1 MILKDRILL
10 GIEKGQ
16 FKLLSLAEQ
25 YAQKHSLKIELRTI
39 GRDNSVQFKFFN
51 KPGWHNPEEWAA
63 NYRRQLMV
71 DRKAME
77 DRFDSLGITGEK
89 GKPAKKASIIID
101 MDQLQSKS
109 IESIQKVLMSAKY
122 EVIPEYDLPLFLL
135 SQGRLMS
142 PDQFVKTWKER
153 VETIGKK

>member
-16 FKLLSLAEQ
+16 FKLISLAQQ

-71 DRKAME
+71 DRKTME
-77 DRFDSLGITGEK
+77 ERFASLGITGEK
-89 GKPAKKASIIID
+89 GKPTERASVIID

-109 IESIQKVLMSAKY
+109 IESIQKILMSAKY
-122 EVIPEYDLPLFLL
+122 EVVPQYDMPLFLH
-135 SQGRLMS
+135 SKGRLLS
-142 PDQFVKTWKER
+142 PDQFTRTWKER
-153 VETIGKK
+153 VDAIGKK